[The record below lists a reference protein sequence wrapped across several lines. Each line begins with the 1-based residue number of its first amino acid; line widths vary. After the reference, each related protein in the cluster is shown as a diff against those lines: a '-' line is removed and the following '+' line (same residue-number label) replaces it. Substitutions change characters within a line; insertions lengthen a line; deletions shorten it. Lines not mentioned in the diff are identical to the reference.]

1 MNANYEPM
9 EKKCA
14 SSTEEQAHM
23 TFADRSIATYKALM
37 ETQDILDSIA
47 VLLSGTANS
56 EPVGGMPECLDAN
69 ICANQFWAGI
79 VRDRVKSLAMD
90 LGVKDFK

>member
-1 MNANYEPM
+1 MQANYEPM

-14 SSTEEQAHM
+14 CPVEEPM
-23 TFADRSIATYKALM
+23 TFAERSLATYKALM

-47 VLLSGTANS
+47 VLISGNANS

-69 ICANQFWAGI
+69 ICANQYWAGV
-79 VRDRVKSLAMD
+79 VRDRVKSLAME